1 MFLSLDL
8 MVKFLLCYYFCYCLF
23 YLYYFSFI
31 FIVDTNVFCLFVVVF
46 LNKKE
51 KPLLLYDDNVIYNV
65 MQHTDKILV
74 M

>member
-8 MVKFLLCYYFCYCLF
+8 MIKFLLCYYFCCYLF
-23 YLYYFSFI
+23 YLYYFSSI

-46 LNKKE
+46 LIKKE

-65 MQHTDKILV
+65 MQHIDKILV